1 MLTTQY
7 FIPLGSNPSDALA
20 RDQLQT
26 DFNSLAKWCD
36 NNLLSINI
44 KKTKV
49 MTFGTK
55 QKIDKVPQL
64 TINFKRKT
72 IEQVNTYKYLGIHL
86 DSSLS
91 FKEQTNEV
99 SKLVSH
105 KAYCLAKIKRFV
117 GTRIACQLYKTYVQP
132 YFDYSDIFYITANQH
147 SISKLKSLQK
157 RCLRSGIPNNMVIDS
172 EQLFTITGVNK
183 LLDRSEAHLLNLMYK
198 RAHVHPNT

>member
-1 MLTTQY
+1 M
-7 FIPLGSNPSDALA
+7 
-20 RDQLQT
+20 QT

-36 NNLLSINI
+36 NNLSINI

-55 QKIDKVPQL
+55 QKIDKVPQF
-64 TINFKRKT
+64 TINFKGKN

-86 DSSLS
+86 DTSLS
-91 FKEQTNEV
+91 FKEQINEV

-132 YFDYSDIFYITANQH
+132 YFDYSDIFYVTANQH

-157 RCLRSGIPNNMVIDS
+157 RCLRSCIPNNIVIDS

-183 LLDRSEAHLLNLMYK
+183 LLDRSEAHLLNLMY
-198 RAHVHPNT
+198 

>member
-1 MLTTQY
+1 MLTHSAHKFYADDTVLY
-7 FIPLGSNPSDALA
+7 TSNPSDALA

-64 TINFKRKT
+64 TINFKGKN

-91 FKEQTNEV
+91 FKEQINEV

-105 KAYCLAKIKRFV
+105 KAYCLARIKKFV
-117 GTRIACQLYKTYVQP
+117 GTRIACH
-132 YFDYSDIFYITANQH
+132 FHCSDIYVTANQH

-157 RCLRSGIPNNMVIDS
+157 RCLRSCIPNNIVIDS
-172 EQLFTITGVNK
+172 EQLFTLTGVSR

-198 RAHVHPNT
+198 RAHTPRYL